1 MMSMSGNFRRSY
13 RAHDRQRGTV
23 LFISLIFLVL
33 LTLLGLT
40 ASSTSV
46 LQERMSGGF
55 RNNQMALMGA
65 ETALR
70 GVEWSIWNA
79 SNGSTT
85 FYCGATGGSSFCYQP
100 TNVSGSTQMD
110 PNTVT
115 FRNSKTWLS
124 AGAAWNTYG
133 TTLTGLSGSET
144 TASLANQPQYLIEDL
159 GVVLPPGANAN
170 GEGGSR
176 DPSVTGG
183 ATNQT
188 LHAYRITARAT
199 GGNGGTVRAVD
210 SYFVALPPSI

>member
-1 MMSMSGNFRRSY
+1 MSGNFLRSY
-13 RAHDRQRGTV
+13 RPHVRQRGTV

-46 LQERMSGGF
+46 LQERMTGGF
-55 RNNQMALMGA
+55 RNNQLALMGA

-79 SNGSTT
+79 SNGATP
-85 FYCGATGGSSFCYQP
+85 FYCGATGGSSYCYQP
-100 TNVSGSTQMD
+100 TNANASSTLQMD

-115 FRNSKTWLS
+115 FRNSKTWLA

-133 TTLTGLSGSET
+133 TALTGLSGSEA

-159 GVVLPPGANAN
+159 GIVLAPGANSN

-176 DPSVTGG
+176 DPSITSG
-183 ATNQT
+183 ANNQT